1 LVAVIVMVEM
11 AEVPALTGAGE
22 EADAL
27 KSQNWKR
34 ADAEWAREPLV
45 PDNVRV

>member
-1 LVAVIVMVEM
+1 MVEM

-22 EADAL
+22 EVDAL

-34 ADAEWAREPLV
+34 VVDA
-45 PDNVRV
+45 